1 MARRILLRASV
12 VGGALLL
19 LFPACGAARYQIVQ
33 KDDVVI
39 DRDLGLMWQRT
50 CDKSGKGFAA
60 ARAYC
65 DGLTLAGHD
74 DWRLP
79 GRSDW
84 TNWAAVAAT
93 PVNTGGAY
101 SPQWDR
107 EAFPDDPGKAPQLIE
122 GSHTIGIS
130 KVKSPLDMSYYWGV
144 LAGGEAVPLRLN
156 TSNNLVQLT
165 VEDPT
170 SEIDTKLRVRCVR
183 THDPSEFGVFR

>member
-93 PVNTGGAY
+93 PVNTVPGP
-101 SPQWDR
+101 SWDP
-107 EAFPDDPGKAPQLIE
+107 EAFPDDPGTTTDSYQAIFQPLI
-122 GSHTIGIS
+122 IS
-130 KVKSPLDMSYYWGV
+130 KVKSPLDKSLYWGV
-144 LAGGEAVPLRLN
+144 LAGGEAVPLRLD
-156 TSNNLVQLT
+156 TGGRDAVFLR